1 MHLQDDEAGTCCDNR
16 DRHQQ
21 ASKKDNGRILDEF
34 TATIG
39 HHRKHGVRLLGGT
52 LDNKDNRVVGRH
64 IYDEAAR
71 EAVMV
76 VWEASDYI

>member
-1 MHLQDDEAGTCCDNR
+1 M
-16 DRHQQ
+16 
-21 ASKKDNGRILDEF
+21 ILDEF

-71 EAVMV
+71 ESLMV
-76 VWEASDYI
+76 VWEASDCI